1 MSDAE
6 KIVRVWKYI
15 ETAHGN
21 GEAIEICH
29 NEFTTLDQVS
39 IFLPKGAYT
48 TFRTYGGNQVLRLSD
63 HFKRLRESLQRSG
76 NAFQVCEED
85 IRKIMRIA
93 ILTTKYLESRI
104 RITISNQDGSTIFI
118 AIEPLRLLSP
128 DNYSDGVRVITTNK
142 LHRANPRAKLTN
154 FINQSNEIRKAAP
167 TDINE
172 TLMVDEFGYILEGV
186 SSNFFAVLNGEI
198 RTANEGVL
206 QGITRKLV
214 LEIIQQMRIHCVCTP
229 VQVLDAPNISEAFIT
244 STSRGVLPVVQ
255 IDDTI
260 IGRGAPGDITKR
272 LSLAYNEKIM
282 EELDAI

>member
-6 KIVRVWKYI
+6 NIVRVWKYI

-21 GEAIEICH
+21 GEAIEICP
-29 NEFTTLDQVS
+29 NEFTALDQAS
-39 IFLPKGAYT
+39 IYLPKGAYT

-63 HFKRLRESLQRSG
+63 HFKRLRESMQRSG
-76 NAFQVCEED
+76 NAYQVREED
-85 IRKIMRIA
+85 IKKTMRIA
-93 ILTTKYLESRI
+93 ILATKYLESKI
-104 RITISNQDGSTIFI
+104 RITISDQDRPTIFI
-118 AIEPLRLLSP
+118 AIEPLHLLSP
-128 DNYSDGVRVITTNK
+128 NNYSDGVRVVTTNK

-154 FINQSNEIRKAAP
+154 FIDQSKEIRRATP

-172 TLMVDEFGYILEGV
+172 TLMTDESGYILEGV

-198 RTANEGVL
+198 RTADEGVL

-214 LEIIQQMRIHCVCTP
+214 MEIIHQMGIQCICTP

-260 IGRGAPGDITKR
+260 IGRGAPGYITQR
-272 LSLAYNEKIM
+272 LSFAYNEKIM